1 VENIKFDKGDGV
13 ISLWPST
20 INSLNDSLAALHSSL
35 TKIKAAKT
43 VDVTEVVDQLKNAAE
58 SSRNLRALVLAELP
72 EASWQNRDELDA
84 IIEEI
89 SKRIEARNLEQ
100 KRHRLSSLA
109 GELERGNIQHRR
121 TVRLN
126 QLLQLRDQAVKELRT
141 QAALPAPQNLPGPE
155 ADEWID
161 WACKLKEPEDLESLQ
176 SLRNGFPRLDE
187 FIANLEPDMWTLKK
201 ETPA

>member
-1 VENIKFDKGDGV
+1 V

-20 INSLNDSLAALHSSL
+20 INSLNDSLAALHASL
-35 TKIKAAKT
+35 TKIKAART
-43 VDVTEVVDQLKNAAE
+43 VDVTEVVEQLKNAAE

-109 GELERGNIQHRR
+109 VELENGAIQHRR

-126 QLLQLRDQAVKELRT
+126 QLTQLRDQAIKELRG
-141 QAALPAPQNLPGPE
+141 QAALPQPQTLPGPE

-187 FIANLEPDMWTLKK
+187 FIANLEPDMWTVKK

>member
-1 VENIKFDKGDGV
+1 M

-20 INSLNDSLAALHSSL
+20 INSLNDSLAALHGSL
-35 TKIKAAKT
+35 GKIKAAKS
-43 VDVTEVVDQLKNAAE
+43 VDIAEVIDQLKSAAE

-84 IIEEI
+84 IVEEI

-100 KRHRLSSLA
+100 KRFRLLGLA
-109 GELERGNIQHRR
+109 THLERGTIVHRR

-126 QLLQLRDQAVKELRT
+126 QLQQLRDQAVKELRS
-141 QAALPAPQNLPGPE
+141 QAALPAPPTLPGPE

-161 WACKLKEPEDLESLQ
+161 WACKLKEPEDAEPLKD
-176 SLRNGFPRLDE
+176 LRNGFARVDE
-187 FIANLEPDMWTLKK
+187 FIANLEPEMWTLKK
-201 ETPA
+201 EVAV